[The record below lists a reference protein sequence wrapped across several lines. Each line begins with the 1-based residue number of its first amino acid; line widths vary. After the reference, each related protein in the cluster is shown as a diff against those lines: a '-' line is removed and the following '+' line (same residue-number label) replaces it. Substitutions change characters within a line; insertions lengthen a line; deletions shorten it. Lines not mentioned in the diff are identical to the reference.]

1 MIWQACE
8 QNSPTECLEISTI
21 PSSVK
26 DGDLESKVLNILEEI
41 DIPVD
46 PSLVK
51 DCHRLS
57 SQDSP
62 KKIKVK

>member
-21 PSSVK
+21 PSSVR

-51 DCHRLS
+51 AAIAYPLKTPLRKS
-57 SQDSP
+57 
-62 KKIKVK
+62 K